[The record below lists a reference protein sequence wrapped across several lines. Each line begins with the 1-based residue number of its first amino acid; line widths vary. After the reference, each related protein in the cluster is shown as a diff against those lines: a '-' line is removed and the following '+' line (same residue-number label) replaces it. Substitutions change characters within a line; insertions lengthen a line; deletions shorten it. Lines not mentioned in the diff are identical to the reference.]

1 MHITSENGNSAL
13 QRLRR
18 HLRHIFSL
26 LPSQCAV
33 CHGWPAARICM
44 ACVGRFVPLRHRC
57 RTCALPVAAGV
68 SQCGECLLHPPAL
81 DACCAALDYAYPW
94 ADLIAQFKFPPCDPG
109 WAADLGRLLTCAAQ
123 AAPFVH
129 EAELVIPVP
138 LSLERLTERGFN
150 QSLLLARQLNTR
162 DKIRS
167 DLLLRVIHSPAQSQ
181 LSRAQRLRNLRA
193 SFAVDPLRAH
203 QLRGRRVLL
212 VDDVMTTGA
221 TLHTAALALRR
232 AGAAEVRALVLAR
245 TA

>member
-1 MHITSENGNSAL
+1 MHITSENGNSAPT
-13 QRLRR
+13 RLSR
-18 HLRHIFSL
+18 LWSL

-33 CHGWPAARICM
+33 CRSWPAARICM
-44 ACVGRFVPLRHRC
+44 ACVGRYVPLHHRC
-57 RTCALPVAAGV
+57 RTCALPVAAEV
-68 SQCGECLLHPPAL
+68 VHCGECLLHPPAL

-94 ADLIAQFKFPPCDPG
+94 ADLIAQFKFAPGDPG
-109 WAADLGRLLTCAAQ
+109 WAADLGRLLRRAAQ
-123 AAPFVH
+123 AARFIH
-129 EAELVIPVP
+129 DAELVVPVP
-138 LSLERLTERGFN
+138 LSRERLAERGFN
-150 QSLLLARQLNTR
+150 QSLLLARQLDAK
-162 DKIRS
+162 DKVRS
-167 DLLLRVIHSPAQSQ
+167 DLLLRVVHTPAQSQ

-203 QLRGRRVLL
+203 LLHSRRVLL